1 MMVRTNH
8 DFMGHKEQVAKRQ
21 SCFGSF
27 YFTLGFRNA
36 VLGSFCVL
44 FCLQIFTAIS
54 SKYNASILKKTA
66 KYDIKIKSYMTF
78 NCHKSWLLEGGTL
91 LRVYK
96 SPGSI
101 ARW

>member
-44 FCLQIFTAIS
+44 FCFVYRYLQQLV
-54 SKYNASILKKTA
+54 ASTMPP
-66 KYDIKIKSYMTF
+66 Y
-78 NCHKSWLLEGGTL
+78 
-91 LRVYK
+91 
-96 SPGSI
+96 
-101 ARW
+101 